1 MLRASR
7 SSRTSL
13 ELLLSSSR
21 RSFFPS
27 TSTSTSTSS
36 GTQAQDVPFGR
47 WFGGTSTASSPS
59 ASTSAS
65 SPSGHTAADAP
76 QKKFLPKF
84 FKDVS
89 VTVSATDPSKYE
101 IVFDDKHTLKS
112 PAKSPFVIPSKALA
126 HGIAAEWAWQKN
138 RVDPETMP
146 LMQLAAT
153 AIDQPQSA
161 EVIASSLC
169 AFLPTDP
176 VLCRE
181 DDVTKSD
188 LVAAQNMVLQPYLD
202 FVNMQLGTKL
212 RASTSIVG
220 AAVSKRDV
228 GLVYEYLMNLD
239 AWKLCALME
248 LSSACKS
255 VCMAIGGASGGFSV
269 EQVIRASRVEED
281 YQIEQW
287 GLVEGGHDIDL
298 ADSQVRIRSPMVFL
312 DLLNERKTCN

>member
-1 MLRASR
+1 MLRRVRR
-7 SSRTSL
+7 SSVEALSRRVEFSFVNTPNPQSNARSFGGSP
-13 ELLLSSSR
+13 SSSAPT
-21 RSFFPS
+21 SAP
-27 TSTSTSTSS
+27 TSTPSS
-36 GTQAQDVPFGR
+36 
-47 WFGGTSTASSPS
+47 SY
-59 ASTSAS
+59 
-65 SPSGHTAADAP
+65 TAAETP

-89 VTVSATDPSKYE
+89 VTVSAADPTKYE
-101 IVFDDKHTLKS
+101 IVFDNKHTLKS
-112 PAKSPFVIPSKALA
+112 PAKSPFMIPTKALA

-161 EVIASSLC
+161 EVVASSLC

-181 DDVTKSD
+181 DDATKSD
-188 LVAAQNMVLQPYLD
+188 LVAAQNMVLQPYID
-202 FVNMQLGTKL
+202 FVNLQLGTKL

-220 AAVSKRDV
+220 AAVSKRDA
-228 GLVYEYLMNLD
+228 GLVYDYLLGLD
-239 AWKLCALME
+239 VWKRCALME

-269 EQVIRASRVEED
+269 DQVIRASRVEED

-312 DLLNERKTCN
+312 DLLDKK